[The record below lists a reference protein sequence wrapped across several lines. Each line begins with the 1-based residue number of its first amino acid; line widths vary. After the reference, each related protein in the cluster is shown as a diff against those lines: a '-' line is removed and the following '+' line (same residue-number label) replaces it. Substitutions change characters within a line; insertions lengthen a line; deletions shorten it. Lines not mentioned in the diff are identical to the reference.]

1 MSMNA
6 IENLDISNIFLS
18 DIKEGF
24 LPTNYENISNELLSE
39 SKEETPLKQS
49 IKFISTKQGSQSVS
63 LLQKKISL
71 KPNDSISESENSN
84 NGRWTK
90 EEQRRFAEAV
100 LKFGNDWKNI
110 QNYVSSRNIT
120 QVRSHAQKF
129 LMKLKESNYLKDKG
143 LEQNLSW
150 TKVMNFL
157 NSTLTYD
164 ELKEV
169 LFSVDQVGLKKIG
182 KKNLKKSQKKQKQ
195 NKKSILEN
203 NGLNLEE
210 TNSRLNNDLNGEYK
224 NEHYFYKYSSVE
236 KNYFNL
242 DDEKENYNIRHKII
256 SQEEEDKEI
265 LQKFIECFNSPSGE
279 ITLNSSFDESSNK
292 EEENDGAFFLNEI
305 PIKYNSTFL

>member
-1 MSMNA
+1 MS
-6 IENLDISNIFLS
+6 IENLNNIFLS
-18 DIKEGF
+18 DIPDIL
-24 LPTNYENISNELLSE
+24 LPTNYENISNEFYE
-39 SKEETPLKQS
+39 SKEEVPSKHS
-49 IKFISTKQGSQSVS
+49 VKFISTKLESPSVS
-63 LLQKKISL
+63 LLQKKTTL
-71 KPNDSISESENSN
+71 KPTDSSSDSENSN
-84 NGRWTK
+84 NGRWTI

-129 LMKLKESNYLKDKG
+129 LMKLKESNFLKEKG

-150 TKVMNFL
+150 TKTINFL
-157 NSTLTYD
+157 NNTLTYD

-169 LFSVDQVGLKKIG
+169 LFSVEQTGHKKIGIRTLKKIQ
-182 KKNLKKSQKKQKQ
+182 NKQKQ
-195 NKKSILEN
+195 NKKNNLEN
-203 NGLNLEE
+203 NSLISEE
-210 TNSRLNNDLNGEYK
+210 TNSKSNNYFGT
-224 NEHYFYKYSSVE
+224 NENIHYCYKYSHCE

-242 DDEKENYNIRHKII
+242 DDEEESYNIKHKII
-256 SQEEEDKEI
+256 TQEEEEKEI

>member
-1 MSMNA
+1 MSQ
-6 IENLDISNIFLS
+6 IDSEIIPNLFL
-18 DIKEGF
+18 DDFTDNLF
-24 LPTNYENISNELLSE
+24 LPTNLSDSLNDILYDSQKE
-39 SKEETPLKQS
+39 VAPSKT
-49 IKFISTKQGSQSVS
+49 IKFILTKEQSPS
-63 LLQKKISL
+63 INLLQKKTSL
-71 KPNDSISESENSN
+71 KTNDSNDEKN
-84 NGRWTK
+84 NLNGGRWNK
-90 EEQRRFAEAV
+90 DEQNRFAEAV
-100 LKFGNDWKNI
+100 LKFGNDWKKI
-110 QNYVSSRNIT
+110 QNHIFSRNIT